1 MRTRMLIPL
10 CAALAAA
17 LLLVFT
23 GCGKKTPKTD
33 APGADIPESY
43 DENATAEFESILE
56 EFNGLTNI
64 DDNAYVRTAKSGE
77 ALDKVLQGGETG
89 AIRLQTDDADDIS
102 IPAGDFSGATV
113 VLNAANAGVV
123 SDAALGDVIVE
134 AVGEGGLTLNG
145 AVKSLVVTGENVT
158 VTLNGGAQ
166 KIYVQGKNCTVRLA
180 GGEYGSVVSVN
191 VTAVIENATDQDV
204 TVYAA
209 NGAPQTLKA
218 GDTMHFI
225 SE

>member
-1 MRTRMLIPL
+1 MRTRILIPL

-23 GCGKKTPKTD
+23 GCGKNKPKTD
-33 APGADIPESY
+33 APSADIPENY
-43 DENATAEFESILE
+43 DENATAEFESIMAD
-56 EFNGLTNI
+56 FKTLTNI

-77 ALDKVLQGGETG
+77 ALKKVLAGGETG
-89 AIRLQTDDADDIS
+89 AIRLQTADADAIS
-102 IPAGDFSGATV
+102 IPAGDHSGATV
-113 VLNAANAGVV
+113 VLNAANASVV
-123 SDAALGDVIVE
+123 SDAVLGEVIVE
-134 AVGEGGLTLNG
+134 AMGEGGLTLNG
-145 AVKSLVVTGENVT
+145 SVKSLVVTGENVT
-158 VTLNGGAQ
+158 ATLNGGAE

-180 GGEYGSVVSVN
+180 GGAYGSIVSVN

-218 GDTMHFI
+218 GETMRFV